1 MALTGKRKWTQYSD
15 EDKASAVLMLKAAG
29 YPDRPGAM
37 AQTLKELR
45 GTVPE
50 STLRSWAKEQHG
62 APPAKVR
69 DKKRGEIAQ
78 TLTEVAFKLLEH
90 LGSIADT
97 GDVRETATAFGIVMD
112 KLQLLDG
119 EPTQSITHIIMDR

>member
-1 MALTGKRKWTQYSD
+1 MAVRKWTSYSD
-15 EDKASAVLMLKAAG
+15 EDKASAVLMLEAAG
-29 YPDRPGAM
+29 WPDKPGAM
-37 AQTLKELR
+37 AQVVKELK
-45 GTVPE
+45 GSVPE
-50 STLRSWAKEQHG
+50 STLRSWAKREHG

-69 DKKRGEIAQ
+69 DRKRTEIAQ

-97 GDVRETATAFGIVMD
+97 GDVRETATAFGIIMD

-119 EPTQSITHIIMDR
+119 EPTQNITHIIMDR